1 MFKYTCTDACI
12 QHQLIYMILGLN
24 LLHVFNIWQNVDLN
38 KIAIAIAYKHFLY
51 IFLSQKVSNIAL
63 LGHNAEPILI
73 LSEYLQLFALRNFQL
88 RRIYLMGTIPMQQKL
103 GATQAFEITM
113 EKICCCPLYLEVKY
127 MLCPLPPLSKYLSVL
142 YTRE

>member
-1 MFKYTCTDACI
+1 M
-12 QHQLIYMILGLN
+12 
-24 LLHVFNIWQNVDLN
+24 
-38 KIAIAIAYKHFLY
+38 AIAYKNFFY
-51 IFLSQKVSNIAL
+51 IFLYQQVSKIETTI

-127 MLCPLPPLSKYLSVL
+127 MLCPLPHFQNTCLSCTPVSNHDTFQQIVFSWTFISHFSIFHEYNVYKQFQH
-142 YTRE
+142 